1 MFLLKTKNELNNKII
16 KLNLEIEALKS
27 KHESEVN
34 KLKLQHESNLSLLK
48 EENILLKGQNKFLE
62 FKLNNL
68 EDAYE
73 YFASWVNTSQ
83 CQIIA
88 DTFARNRISLP
99 PLDSK
104 EIYAFAEMGS
114 TDKVL

>member
-1 MFLLKTKNELNNKII
+1 M
-16 KLNLEIEALKS
+16 KLNLEIEKLKS
-27 KHESEVN
+27 KHELEIN
-34 KLKLQHESNLSLLK
+34 KLK

-73 YFASWVNTSQ
+73 YFASWVKTSP
-83 CQIIA
+83 CKLIG
-88 DTFARNRISLP
+88 DTFTRNRIPLP
-99 PLDSK
+99 PLESK
-104 EIYAFAEMGS
+104 EIYAFVGMNS